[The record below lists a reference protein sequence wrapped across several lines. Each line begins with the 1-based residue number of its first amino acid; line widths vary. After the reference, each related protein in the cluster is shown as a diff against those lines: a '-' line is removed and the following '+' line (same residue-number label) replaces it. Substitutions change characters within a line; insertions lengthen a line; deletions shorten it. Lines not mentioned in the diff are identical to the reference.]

1 MIFPYL
7 IHKRISGKGEERG
20 VFSLK
25 NKVCIV
31 TGGTGF
37 FGRVIVDTLYK
48 AQAKV
53 IVIARNQAKLE
64 QLAVA
69 YNGDVEVY
77 SADICDKNAI
87 VKIASLVIG
96 KYKKIDIL
104 VNNADSNPKVEGN
117 MGEVSFEDFPIDA
130 WKENIE
136 TGLTGTFICCQVF
149 GKEMKSKGKG
159 TILNISS
166 EYGIIAPKQSIY
178 INDACPTQ
186 NQIKPASYVVSKH
199 GIIGLTKY
207 LAAYWG
213 SAGVRTNALCPAGM
227 YNNQPEYFVENYRKE
242 NPLNRMSYP
251 EEYASTIL
259 YMLSDSSSF
268 LNGSIITVDGGR
280 SIW

>member
-1 MIFPYL
+1 M
-7 IHKRISGKGEERG
+7 KKGERR

-48 AQAKV
+48 AQAEV
-53 IVIARNQAKLE
+53 IVIARNQAKLDE
-64 QLAVA
+64 LATT

-87 VKIASLVIG
+87 IKIASLVIE

-104 VNNADSNPKVEGN
+104 VNNADSNPKVEDN
-117 MGEVSFEDFPIDA
+117 MGGVSFEDFPLDV

-149 GKEMKSKGKG
+149 GKEMKSNGKG
-159 TILNISS
+159 IILNISS
-166 EYGIIAPKQSIY
+166 EYGILAPKQSIY
-178 INDACPTQ
+178 IDNDCPSQ
-186 NQIKPASYVVSKH
+186 SQIKPASYVVSKH

-213 SAGVRTNALCPAGM
+213 NEGVRTNALCPAGM
-227 YNNQPEYFVENYRKE
+227 YNNQPEFFVENYRKE

-251 EEYASTIL
+251 EEYVSTIL

-268 LNGSIITVDGGR
+268 LNGSVVIVDGGR